1 MARGHA
7 RIASTIWEDA
17 DFLALTTDQQHLY
30 LFLLGQPNLSHA
42 GVLPL
47 TYRRWARKASGLA
60 ARDLEDRMG
69 ALHTAR
75 FVVADEDTE
84 EVLIRTF
91 VRNDGVW
98 KQPRMMGAMVA
109 AAAEI
114 ESRALRAA
122 LLVEVLRIDLGQL
135 SGEPTKAA
143 GAGGL
148 SIREQVAG
156 HIADLHQL
164 IDPTGGSATPSGG
177 GSGSPSGGP
186 SGGGSASPTGGGSA
200 GRVEG
205 GSEPPGRADLG
216 TKQDRNSSGDPT
228 NSGHHEGGSI
238 NGPLTSGNDTTEG
251 GGEGDGEPHPDPLAE
266 APYARA
272 GARLPLTPNPSP
284 SPVKEGGRAREGKTG
299 GQQPPARR
307 RPDGLTTI
315 DDADFQLTDAM
326 RRWVLSTFGE
336 GFDID
341 HATNQFVSHFRSTN
355 QRRANWVEAWRKW
368 VRDDHKR
375 AAERSQRTGN
385 RPGQT
390 AGTDGRVSGW
400 AEQARRF
407 AAQDGHQATT
417 RQLTAEQVDDLF
429 ATDNHGSEVP

>member
-7 RIASTIWEDA
+7 RIASTIWEDT

-47 TYRRWARKASGLA
+47 TYRRWARKAAGLT

-91 VRNDGVW
+91 VRNDGLW

-122 LLVEVLRIDLGQL
+122 LLVEVSRIDLGQL
-135 SGEPTKAA
+135 SDAPAKGDGP
-143 GAGGL
+143 
-148 SIREQVAG
+148 SIRDQVAG
-156 HIADLHQL
+156 HIADLYQL
-164 IDPTGGSATPSGG
+164 IGPTGGSATPSGG
-177 GSGSPSGGP
+177 GSGPPSEGPSRGGSEAPSGRG
-186 SGGGSASPTGGGSA
+186 
-200 GRVEG
+200 VED

-228 NSGHHEGGSI
+228 NSGHHEGGSS
-238 NGPLTSGNDTTEG
+238 NGPLTSGNVTTEG

-272 GARLPLTPNPSP
+272 RARFPLAPNPSP
-284 SPVKEGGRAREGKTG
+284 VQEGGRARESNAGGKRPVNG
-299 GQQPPARR
+299 R

-341 HATNQFVSHFRSTN
+341 HATTQFVSHFRSTN

-375 AAERSQRTGN
+375 AAERFQRVGH
-385 RPGQT
+385 RPGQ
-390 AGTDGRVSGW
+390 AVGTDGRVGGW

-407 AAQDGHQATT
+407 AALDGPAGT
-417 RQLTAEQVDDLF
+417 RQLTDKQVNDLF
-429 ATDNHGSEVP
+429 AIDTDTDTDHHGSEVP